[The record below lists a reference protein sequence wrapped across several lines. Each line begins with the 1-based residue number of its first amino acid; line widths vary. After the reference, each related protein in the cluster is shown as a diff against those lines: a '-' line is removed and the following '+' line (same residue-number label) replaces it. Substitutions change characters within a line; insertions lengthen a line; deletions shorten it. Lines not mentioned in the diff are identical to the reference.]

1 MKIIVNR
8 GIDNIFTRIRVF
20 KNGQL
25 MAACPKERDY
35 FELDAM
41 DGDRIV
47 VKLKYVTV
55 ASFVYREGQDVF
67 YISPTRMSKIWS
79 WLNFFIFPY
88 LTLVLF
94 VINAMIVSDAYDFLC
109 IGMLVLTVL
118 SLMFFMSCAI
128 NPRRRDMMFRLDV
141 L

>member
-1 MKIIVNR
+1 MRIIVNR

-88 LTLVLF
+88 LTLVFF
-94 VINAMIVSDAYDFLC
+94 VFKAMIVSDAYGLLC
-109 IGMLVLTVL
+109 TGMLVLTVL
-118 SLMFFMSCAI
+118 SLMLFLSCAI
-128 NPRRRDMMFRLDV
+128 NPRQRDMMFRLDV

>member
-1 MKIIVNR
+1 MRIIVNR

-94 VINAMIVSDAYDFLC
+94 VFKAMIVSDAYGLLC
-109 IGMLVLTVL
+109 TGMLVLTVL
-118 SLMFFMSCAI
+118 SLMLILSCAI

>member
-1 MKIIVNR
+1 MRIIVNR

-94 VINAMIVSDAYDFLC
+94 VFKAMIVSDAYGLLC
-109 IGMLVLTVL
+109 TGMLVLTVL
-118 SLMFFMSCAI
+118 SLMLFLSCAI

>member
-8 GIDNIFTRIRVF
+8 GLDNIFTRIRMF
-20 KNGQL
+20 KNEHL
-25 MAACPKERDY
+25 MVVCPKERDY
-35 FELDAM
+35 FELYAK
-41 DGDRIV
+41 DGDRIE

-94 VINAMIVSDAYDFLC
+94 VFKAMIVSDAYGLLC
-109 IGMLVLTVL
+109 TGMLVLTVL
-118 SLMFFMSCAI
+118 SLMLFLSCAI

>member
-1 MKIIVNR
+1 MRIIVNR

-94 VINAMIVSDAYDFLC
+94 VFKAMIVSDAYGLLC
-109 IGMLVLTVL
+109 TV
-118 SLMFFMSCAI
+118 CY
-128 NPRRRDMMFRLDV
+128 
-141 L
+141 

>member
-1 MKIIVNR
+1 MRIIVNR

-47 VKLKYVTV
+47 VKLNYVII

-94 VINAMIVSDAYDFLC
+94 VFKAMIVSDAYGLLC
-109 IGMLVLTVL
+109 TGMLVLTVL
-118 SLMFFMSCAI
+118 SLMLFLSCAI

>member
-8 GIDNIFTRIRVF
+8 GLDNIFTRIRVF
-20 KNGQL
+20 KNGHL
-25 MAACPKERDY
+25 MVVCPKERDY
-35 FELDAM
+35 CELDAM

-94 VINAMIVSDAYDFLC
+94 VFKAMIVSDAYGLLC
-109 IGMLVLTVL
+109 TGMLVLTVL
-118 SLMFFMSCAI
+118 SLMLFLSCAI
-128 NPRRRDMMFRLDV
+128 NPRQRDMMFRLDV

>member
-8 GIDNIFTRIRVF
+8 GLDNIFTRIRVF
-20 KNGQL
+20 KNGHL
-25 MAACPKERDY
+25 MVVCPKERDY
-35 FELDAM
+35 CELDAM
-41 DGDRIV
+41 DGDRIE

-94 VINAMIVSDAYDFLC
+94 VFKAMIVSDAYGLLC
-109 IGMLVLTVL
+109 TGMLVLTVL
-118 SLMFFMSCAI
+118 SLMLFLSCAI

>member
-8 GIDNIFTRIRVF
+8 GLDNIFTRIRVF

-67 YISPTRMSKIWS
+67 YISPTLMSKIWS

-94 VINAMIVSDAYDFLC
+94 VFKAMIVSDAYGLLC
-109 IGMLVLTVL
+109 TGMLVLTVL
-118 SLMFFMSCAI
+118 SLMLFLSCAI
-128 NPRRRDMMFRLDV
+128 NPRQRDMMFRLDV

>member
-8 GIDNIFTRIRVF
+8 GLDNIFTRIRVF
-20 KNGQL
+20 KNGHL
-25 MAACPKERDY
+25 MVVCPKERDY
-35 FELDAM
+35 CELDAM

-79 WLNFFIFPY
+79 WLNFLYSRI
-88 LTLVLF
+88 
-94 VINAMIVSDAYDFLC
+94 
-109 IGMLVLTVL
+109 
-118 SLMFFMSCAI
+118 
-128 NPRRRDMMFRLDV
+128 
-141 L
+141 

>member
-1 MKIIVNR
+1 MRIIVNR

-41 DGDRIV
+41 DGDRMV

-79 WLNFFIFPY
+79 WLN
-88 LTLVLF
+88 
-94 VINAMIVSDAYDFLC
+94 
-109 IGMLVLTVL
+109 
-118 SLMFFMSCAI
+118 
-128 NPRRRDMMFRLDV
+128 
-141 L
+141 

>member
-1 MKIIVNR
+1 MRIIVNR

-94 VINAMIVSDAYDFLC
+94 VFKAMIVSDAYGLLC
-109 IGMLVLTVL
+109 TGMLVLTVL
-118 SLMFFMSCAI
+118 SLMLFLSCAI
-128 NPRRRDMMFRLDV
+128 NPRRRDMMFRHDV

>member
-1 MKIIVNR
+1 MRIIVNR

-94 VINAMIVSDAYDFLC
+94 VFKAMIVSDAYGLLC

>member
-8 GIDNIFTRIRVF
+8 GLDNIFTRIRVF
-20 KNGQL
+20 KNGHL
-25 MAACPKERDY
+25 MVVCPKERDY
-35 FELDAM
+35 CELDAM

-47 VKLKYVTV
+47 VKLNYVII
-55 ASFVYREGQDVF
+55 ASFVYRDGQDIF
-67 YISPTRMSKIWS
+67 YISPTRMSKLWS
-79 WLNFFIFPY
+79 WLNFSVLPY

>member
-1 MKIIVNR
+1 MV
-8 GIDNIFTRIRVF
+8 V
-20 KNGQL
+20 
-25 MAACPKERDY
+25 CPKERDY
-35 FELDAM
+35 CELDAM

-47 VKLKYVTV
+47 VKLNYVII

-94 VINAMIVSDAYDFLC
+94 VFKAMIVSDAYGLLC
-109 IGMLVLTVL
+109 TGMLVLMVL
-118 SLMFFMSCAI
+118 SLMLFLSCAI

>member
-1 MKIIVNR
+1 MRIIVNR
-8 GIDNIFTRIRVF
+8 GLDNIFTRIRVF
-20 KNGQL
+20 KNGHL
-25 MAACPKERDY
+25 MVVCPKERDY
-35 FELDAM
+35 CELDAM

-94 VINAMIVSDAYDFLC
+94 VFKAMIVSDAYGLLC
-109 IGMLVLTVL
+109 TGMLVLTVL
-118 SLMFFMSCAI
+118 SLMLFLSCAI